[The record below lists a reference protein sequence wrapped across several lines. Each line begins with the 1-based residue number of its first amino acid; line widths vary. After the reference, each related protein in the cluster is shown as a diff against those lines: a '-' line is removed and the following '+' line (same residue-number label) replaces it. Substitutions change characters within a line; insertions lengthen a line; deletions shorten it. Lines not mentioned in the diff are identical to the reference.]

1 MRFVAAFLACAIA
14 VAGCGADGSSN
25 ETLSGFERIP
35 TPVVSGISLPA
46 ATSDGA
52 PFTFRASTGDG
63 LLLVYFGYTNCPDVC
78 PTTLFDLRTALESLS
93 SSQSSRISTAMITID
108 PQRDTD
114 DVLTRYVRSFLPEAT
129 ALRTTVDPD
138 LRKAADAF
146 GADYGVTTDG
156 DGAVEVIHTG
166 SLYAVD
172 GSGEL
177 LVTWPFG
184 VPASDIARDLGILLN
199 RVAA

>member
-1 MRFVAAFLACAIA
+1 MRFVAALIACAMVA
-14 VAGCGADGSSN
+14 AGCGGDSSD
-25 ETLSGFERIP
+25 ETLSGFERTP
-35 TPVVSGISLPA
+35 TPIVNGVSLPA
-46 ATSDGA
+46 ASGDGA
-52 PFTFRASTGDG
+52 PFTFQAATDDG

-78 PTTLFDLRTALESLS
+78 PTTLFDLRTALDGLS
-93 SSQSSRISTAMITID
+93 SGQSSRISTAMITID

-114 DVLTRYVRSFLPEAT
+114 DVLIRYVRSFLPDAT
-129 ALRTTVDPD
+129 AVRTSVDPD
-138 LRKAADAF
+138 LRMVADAF

-156 DGAVEVIHTG
+156 DGGIDVIHTG

-184 VPASDIARDLGILLN
+184 VPSSDIARDLDILLN